1 MTVCRMGKVRAP
13 LQPFPR
19 KSDAMGPHASYPR
32 SIHLPPSVG
41 VVSTYPPTRC
51 GIATFSS
58 ALLAALRAEDPAR
71 ALGVLALGAPVDRH
85 AADSGARVIGSLAG
99 GSERELDRAAAAL
112 SVYDV
117 VIIQHEYGIYPGA
130 DGAAVV
136 GLLDRLNRAGCRV
149 ITVLHTVLEH
159 PTPSQR
165 TVLEQTLERSSAAVV
180 MADVARTRLLD
191 RYAVD
196 AAKVQVIPHGS
207 SVPTAVAPERA
218 GDHPTLLTWGLLGP
232 GKGVE
237 VAIDALAYLRRLR
250 PRYIVAGQT
259 HPTVRKRDGE
269 AYRDMLA
276 ARAHDRG
283 VADLVEFDDRYL
295 DRPALTALIRRC
307 DVVVLPYESHEQ
319 VTSGVLVDAVACG
332 RPVVATAFPHAVELL
347 GRGAGLTVPHND
359 PAALASALHG
369 VLADPAVAARLGDI
383 ARRIAPE
390 LSWSS
395 VARRYGRLARMLARP
410 VPVVAPRGPAVAAAP
425 RPVRAS

>member
-1 MTVCRMGKVRAP
+1 
-13 LQPFPR
+13 
-19 KSDAMGPHASYPR
+19 MGPHANYPR
-32 SIHLPPSVG
+32 SIHLPPSVA

-58 ALLAALRAEDPAR
+58 ALITALRADDPVR
-71 ALGVLALGAPVDRH
+71 ALGVLTLGGPVDRH
-85 AADSGARVIGSLAG
+85 GADSGAPLIGSLAG

-112 SVYDV
+112 SAFDV
-117 VIIQHEYGIYPGA
+117 VIIQHEYGIYPGV
-130 DGAAVV
+130 DGAAVI

-149 ITVLHTVLEH
+149 ITVLHTVLER
-159 PTPSQR
+159 PSWSQR
-165 TVLEQTLERSSAAVV
+165 TVLEQTVERSAAAVV

-196 AAKVQVIPHGS
+196 ATKVQVIPHGS
-207 SVPTAVAPERA
+207 SVPTDVPPERA
-218 GDHPTLLTWGLLGP
+218 IDRPTLLTWGLLGP

-237 VAIDALAYLRRLR
+237 VAIDALAHLRGLR
-250 PRYIVAGQT
+250 PHYIVAGQT
-259 HPTVRKRDGE
+259 HPTVRERHGE
-269 AYRDMLA
+269 AYREMLV
-276 ARAHDRG
+276 ARACDRG

-295 DRPALTALIRRC
+295 DRPALTALIRRS
-307 DVVVLPYESHEQ
+307 DVVVLPYESQEQ

-347 GRGAGLTVPHND
+347 GRGAGITVPHND
-359 PAALASALHG
+359 AVALAGALHT
-369 VLADPAVAARLGDI
+369 VLANPAEAKRLRDT

-410 VPVVAPRGPAVAAAP
+410 LPVVAPRGPAVAAAP
-425 RPVRAS
+425 RSVRA